1 MEKFGWMIF
10 AVAIIICIETTY
22 LTIMKL
28 RQRSLKVARGSI
40 LLDTCSIMD
49 GRIIDVARTGI
60 ITAEIIIPRSVV
72 RELQLLADKADH
84 DKRVRARKGL
94 DNIRELQKLDSV
106 SVVVVN
112 DGLVDAGGV
121 DERLLELA
129 QKYDA
134 AIATTDYNLNKVAKV
149 INVTVINVNE
159 LAQMLRAQ
167 LLPGETAEIELLQA
181 GANREQA
188 VGYLDDGTM
197 VVVEDAKNQI
207 GQKIKV
213 EIVRSLQ
220 TEAGRMMFAK
230 KVVNNH
236 NNANHNQNNSNS
248 QGSNGGRKSKASK
261 VRERL
266 TNGGKIKTANAFHSD
281 QLKKTT
287 DKKPAK
293 KQPTE
298 ATAVNGRPSRRSAE
312 SAEADMVRLA
322 NR

>member
-10 AVAIIICIETTY
+10 AVAIIICVETTY

-197 VVVEDAKNQI
+197 VVVEDAKSQI

-236 NNANHNQNNSNS
+236 NNANHNQNNSNG
-248 QGSNGGRKSKASK
+248 QGSNGGRKSKTSK

-281 QLKKTT
+281 QLKKTA

-293 KQPTE
+293 KQSPE
-298 ATAVNGRPSRRSAE
+298 MVVANGRSSRRSAE

>member
-10 AVAIIICIETTY
+10 AVAIIICVETTY

-197 VVVEDAKNQI
+197 VVVEDAKSQI

-293 KQPTE
+293 KQSPE
-298 ATAVNGRPSRRSAE
+298 TAVINGRSSRRSAE

>member
-1 MEKFGWMIF
+1 MEKSGWMIF

-197 VVVEDAKNQI
+197 VVVEDAKSQI

-236 NNANHNQNNSNS
+236 GNVNHNQNNSNS

-298 ATAVNGRPSRRSAE
+298 MAAANGRYSRRSAE

>member
-10 AVAIIICIETTY
+10 AVAIIICVETTY

-197 VVVEDAKNQI
+197 VVVEDAKSQI

-230 KVVNNH
+230 KVANNH
-236 NNANHNQNNSNS
+236 NNANHSQNNSNG
-248 QGSNGGRKSKASK
+248 QGSNGGRKSKTSK

-281 QLKKTT
+281 QLKKAT

-293 KQPTE
+293 KQSVET
-298 ATAVNGRPSRRSAE
+298 ATVNSRPARRSAE